1 MAHVLVADDDGEIR
15 ASLCLVLED
24 AGHTVI
30 EAADGATALAIL
42 ESSPRALVALLDYR
56 MPEING
62 TGVLAALA
70 DADGRLPARH
80 AVLLFTAANAAT
92 LDSTTQALF
101 PGQVVR
107 VIAKPFDVDEILG
120 AVAEA
125 QRTLDVQPR

>member
-1 MAHVLVADDDGEIR
+1 MAHVLVADDDDEIR
-15 ASLCLVLED
+15 ASLRLALED
-24 AGHTVI
+24 AGHSVI

-62 TGVLAALA
+62 TGVIAALA
-70 DADGRLPARH
+70 DADGQLPARH

-92 LDSTTQALF
+92 LNSTTDALF

-107 VIAKPFDVDEILG
+107 VIAKPFDVDEILS

-125 QRTLDVQPR
+125 EDRLGVQP

>member
-1 MAHVLVADDDGEIR
+1 MADVLIADDDDEIR
-15 ASLCLVLED
+15 ASLRLALED

-42 ESSPRALVALLDYR
+42 ESSSRALVALLDYR

-62 TGVLAALA
+62 TGVIAALA
-70 DADGRLPARH
+70 DDEGRLQSHH

-92 LDSTTQALF
+92 LNSTTDVLF

-125 QRTLDVQPR
+125 ERTLDGQR